1 MKPIALLFPGQG
13 SQYVGMGKDL
23 YEAFPESKAVFDT
36 ADKVLG
42 FPLTKLCLEGPLEE
56 LTRTKNCQPAILTV
70 SIAALEA
77 FKSGIRYPVSSI
89 QYTAGLS
96 LGEYAALVASGVIDF
111 EEALRLVSKRAQLME
126 EETRISPGKM
136 AAVLGLERKVVED
149 ICAQAGAQIA
159 NLNCPGQIVISGK
172 TEAVEKAK
180 ASLLASGAK
189 RVIDLEVSGAFH
201 SSLMKEAAAKFKVF
215 LDSFTLKKASIPII
229 SNVSASPTQDAAVIR
244 ENLFRQIYSA
254 VLWEDTVR
262 FMAGEGVKLLYEIGP
277 GSVLKGLIRKIDA
290 SLEVK
295 NIGNAQEVYKC
306 VRRSKIHC

>member
-1 MKPIALLFPGQG
+1 M
-13 SQYVGMGKDL
+13 
-23 YEAFPESKAVFDT
+23 
-36 ADKVLG
+36 
-42 FPLTKLCLEGPLEE
+42 
-56 LTRTKNCQPAILTV
+56 
-70 SIAALEA
+70 
-77 FKSGIRYPVSSI
+77 
-89 QYTAGLS
+89 
-96 LGEYAALVASGVIDF
+96 
-111 EEALRLVSKRAQLME
+111 
-126 EETRISPGKM
+126 
-136 AAVLGLERKVVED
+136 
-149 ICAQAGAQIA
+149 
-159 NLNCPGQIVISGK
+159 
-172 TEAVEKAK
+172 
-180 ASLLASGAK
+180 
-189 RVIDLEVSGAFH
+189 IDLEVSGAFH

>member
-1 MKPIALLFPGQG
+1 M
-13 SQYVGMGKDL
+13 
-23 YEAFPESKAVFDT
+23 
-36 ADKVLG
+36 
-42 FPLTKLCLEGPLEE
+42 
-56 LTRTKNCQPAILTV
+56 
-70 SIAALEA
+70 
-77 FKSGIRYPVSSI
+77 
-89 QYTAGLS
+89 
-96 LGEYAALVASGVIDF
+96 
-111 EEALRLVSKRAQLME
+111 SKRAQLME

-262 FMAGEGVKLLYEIGP
+262 FMAGEVVKLLYEIGP

>member
-136 AAVLGLERKVVED
+136 AAVLVLERKVVED
-149 ICAQAGAQIA
+149 IC
-159 NLNCPGQIVISGK
+159 
-172 TEAVEKAK
+172 
-180 ASLLASGAK
+180 SLLVPK
-189 RVIDLEVSGAFH
+189 
-201 SSLMKEAAAKFKVF
+201 
-215 LDSFTLKKASIPII
+215 
-229 SNVSASPTQDAAVIR
+229 
-244 ENLFRQIYSA
+244 
-254 VLWEDTVR
+254 
-262 FMAGEGVKLLYEIGP
+262 
-277 GSVLKGLIRKIDA
+277 
-290 SLEVK
+290 
-295 NIGNAQEVYKC
+295 
-306 VRRSKIHC
+306 